1 MFVPTLAPEQDGRRR
16 VDFGALPPEVN
27 SGRMYVGAGSG
38 PLLAAAAAW
47 DALGAELYS
56 YAAAY
61 SSAIAGMTVGSWL
74 GPAAT
79 AMSAAAAPYV
89 AWATTTAAQAEQVAT
104 QAGLAAAAYETAFAA
119 TVPPPVIAA
128 NRSLLMTLIATNII
142 GQNTAAIAAAE
153 AEYAEM
159 WAQDAV
165 AMYAYAASSAA
176 ATQLTPF
183 TEPPQTTDSS
193 AAARQSA
200 AIAQGAASDI
210 PSQLSELINVTP
222 TMLQGLAT
230 TPSAAA
236 ATPAASIIEAIYPIT
251 AALRPFFAAVT
262 GAYSPIGALIVPGG
276 WFLFALQ
283 PLGVAQNVPGV
294 AELLGGGKDIAG
306 GLSPLAPLR
315 GGYVSAVTPEIGG
328 VAGSMGRATLVGSL
342 SVPQG
347 WATAA
352 PVMRTVA
359 SVLPGASLGAVP
371 AMTATSHGAMFGEMA
386 MASVAGRALAGAGVR
401 TVSNGT
407 TGVAAAAADGVA
419 TTATII
425 VVPAD

>member
-1 MFVPTLAPEQDGRRR
+1 
-16 VDFGALPPEVN
+16 
-27 SGRMYVGAGSG
+27 MYVGAGSG

-56 YAAAY
+56 YATSY
-61 SSAIAGMTVGSWL
+61 SSVVSGLTSGPWL
-74 GPAAT
+74 GPSSAA
-79 AMSAAAAPYV
+79 MAAAAVPYV
-89 AWATTTAAQAEQVAT
+89 AWLTTTAGQALQTAN
-104 QAGLAAAAYETAFAA
+104 QARAAALAYQSAFAM

-128 NRSLLMTLIATNII
+128 NRSLLMTLIATNVL
-142 GQNTAAIAAAE
+142 GQNTPAIAATE
-153 AEYAEM
+153 AQYAEM
-159 WAQDAV
+159 WAQDAA
-165 AMYAYAASSAA
+165 AMYGYAASSAV
-176 ATQLTPF
+176 ATRLTPF
-183 TEPPQTTDSS
+183 TEPPRTTDSS
-193 AAARQSA
+193 AVARQSA
-200 AIAQGAASDI
+200 AIAQSAASDI
-210 PSQLSELINVTP
+210 PSELSALINVTP
-222 TMLQGLAT
+222 TMLQGLAA

-262 GAYSPIGALIVPGG
+262 GAYSPIGAIIVPGG
-276 WFLFALQ
+276 WWLLSLQALG
-283 PLGVAQNVPGV
+283 LSQNAPGV
-294 AELLGGGKDIAG
+294 AELLGGGKAIAG

-352 PVMRTVA
+352 PVMKTVA

-371 AMTATSHGAMFGEMA
+371 AMTATSQGAMFGEMA

>member
-1 MFVPTLAPEQDGRRR
+1 
-16 VDFGALPPEVN
+16 
-27 SGRMYVGAGSG
+27 
-38 PLLAAAAAW
+38 LLAAAAAW

-61 SSAIAGMTVGSWL
+61 SSTISGMTVGSWF
-74 GPAAT
+74 GPAAMS
-79 AMSAAAAPYV
+79 MSAAVAPYV
-89 AWATTTAAQAEQVAT
+89 AWANQSAAQAEQVAM
-104 QAGLAAAAYETAFAA
+104 QARLAAMAYETAFAA

-128 NRSLLMTLIATNII
+128 NRSLLMTLIATNFL
-142 GQNTAAIAAAE
+142 GQNTAAIAATE

-159 WAQDAV
+159 WAQDAA

-176 ATQLTPF
+176 ATQLPPF
-183 TEPPQTTDSS
+183 TEPPQTSDSS
-193 AAARQSA
+193 AVARQSA
-200 AIAQGAASDI
+200 AMAQNAASDVT
-210 PSQLSELINVTP
+210 SQLPALINALP
-222 TMLQGLAT
+222 TMLQGLAS

-236 ATPAASIIEAIYPIT
+236 TTPAASIIEAIYPVT
-251 AALRPFFAAVT
+251 AALRPFFAAIT
-262 GAYSPIGALIVPGG
+262 GAYSPIGAIILPGG
-276 WFLFALQ
+276 WWLLSLQALG
-283 PLGVAQNVPGV
+283 LAQNAPGV
-294 AELLGGGKDIAG
+294 AELLGGGKAIAG

-347 WATAA
+347 WAAAA
-352 PVMRTVA
+352 PVMKTVA
-359 SVLPGASLGAVP
+359 SVLPSASMGPVP
-371 AMTATSHGAMFGEMA
+371 TIPATSQGVMFGEMA
-386 MASVAGRALAGAGVR
+386 TASLAGRALAGAGVR

-407 TGVAAAAADGVA
+407 TGLAAAADGVA

>member
-1 MFVPTLAPEQDGRRR
+1 M
-16 VDFGALPPEVN
+16 DFGALPPEVN

-38 PLLAAAAAW
+38 PLLAAAAEW

-56 YAAAY
+56 FAAAY
-61 SSAIAGMTVGSWL
+61 SSTISGLTVGSWL

-79 AMSAAAAPYV
+79 SMSAAVAPYV
-89 AWATTTAAQAEQVAT
+89 AWATQSAAQAEQVAM
-104 QAGLAAAAYETAFAA
+104 QARLAAAAYETAFAA

-128 NRSLLMTLIATNII
+128 NRSLLMTLIATNIL

-159 WAQDAV
+159 WAQDAA

-176 ATQLTPF
+176 ATQLSPF
-183 TEPPQTTDSS
+183 AEPPPTTDPS
-193 AAARQSA
+193 AVATQSA
-200 AIAQGAASDI
+200 AMAQNAASDVAT
-210 PSQLSELINVTP
+210 QLPALTNVLP

-230 TPSAAA
+230 TPSA

-262 GAYSPIGALIVPGG
+262 GAYSPIGAIIVPGG
-276 WFLFALQ
+276 WWLLSLQALG
-283 PLGVAQNVPGV
+283 LAQNAPGV
-294 AELLGGGKDIAG
+294 AELLGGGKAVAG

-347 WATAA
+347 WAAAA
-352 PVMRTVA
+352 PVMKTVA
-359 SVLPGASLGAVP
+359 SVLPSASAGAVP
-371 AMTATSHGAMFGEMA
+371 AIPAMSHEVMFGEMA
-386 MASVAGRALAGAGVR
+386 AASLAGRALAGAGVR

-407 TGVAAAAADGVA
+407 TGLAAAADGVA

>member
-1 MFVPTLAPEQDGRRR
+1 M
-16 VDFGALPPEVN
+16 DFGALPPEVN

-61 SSAIAGMTVGSWL
+61 GSTISGITVGSWL

-79 AMSAAAAPYV
+79 SMSAAVAPYV
-89 AWATTTAAQAEQVAT
+89 AWATQSAAQAEQVAM
-104 QAGLAAAAYETAFAA
+104 QARLAAAAYETAFAA

-128 NRSLLMTLIATNII
+128 NRSLLMTLIATNIL

-159 WAQDAV
+159 WAQDAA

-176 ATQLTPF
+176 ATQLSPF
-183 TEPPQTTDSS
+183 AEPPQTTDPS
-193 AAARQSA
+193 AVARQSA
-200 AIAQGAASDI
+200 AMAQDAASEVAT
-210 PSQLSELINVTP
+210 QLPALINVLP

-262 GAYSPIGALIVPGG
+262 GAYSPIGAIILPGG
-276 WFLFALQ
+276 WWLLSLQALG
-283 PLGVAQNVPGV
+283 LAQNAPGV
-294 AELLGGGKDIAG
+294 AELLGGGKAIAG

-347 WATAA
+347 WAAAA
-352 PVMRTVA
+352 PVMKTVA
-359 SVLPGASLGAVP
+359 SVLPSASMGAVP
-371 AMTATSHGAMFGEMA
+371 AIPAMSQEVMFGEMA
-386 MASVAGRALAGAGVR
+386 AASLAGRALAGAGVR

-407 TGVAAAAADGVA
+407 TGLAAAADGVA

>member
-1 MFVPTLAPEQDGRRR
+1 M
-16 VDFGALPPEVN
+16 DFGALPPEVN

-47 DALGAELYS
+47 DALGAELHS

-61 SSAIAGMTVGSWL
+61 SSTISGLTVGSWF

-79 AMSAAAAPYV
+79 SMSAAAAPYI
-89 AWATTTAAQAEQVAT
+89 AWATELAAQAEQVAI
-104 QAGLAAAAYETAFAA
+104 QARLAAAAYETAFAA
-119 TVPPPVIAA
+119 TVPPPMIAA
-128 NRSLLMTLIATNII
+128 NRSLLMTLIATNFL

-153 AEYAEM
+153 AEYGEM
-159 WAQDAV
+159 WAQDAA

-176 ATQLTPF
+176 ATQLAPF
-183 TEPPQTTDSS
+183 TEPPQTTESS
-193 AAARQSA
+193 GVARQSA
-200 AIAQGAASDI
+200 AVAQSAASDI
-210 PSQLSELINVTP
+210 PSQLSALINVAP
-222 TMLQGLAT
+222 TTLQGLAT
-230 TPSAAA
+230 TPSAA

-251 AALRPFFAAVT
+251 AALRPFFAAIT
-262 GAYSPIGALIVPGG
+262 GAYSPIGAIILPGG
-276 WFLFALQ
+276 WWLLSLQALG
-283 PLGVAQNVPGV
+283 LAQNAPGV
-294 AELLGGGKDIAG
+294 SELLGGGKAIAG

-315 GGYVSAVTPEIGG
+315 GGYVSAVTPELGG
-328 VAGSMGRATLVGSL
+328 VAGSMGRATMVGSL

-352 PVMRTVA
+352 PVMKTVA
-359 SVLPGASLGAVP
+359 SVLPGTSLGAVP
-371 AMTATSHGAMFGEMA
+371 ATPATWQGAMFGEMA
-386 MASVAGRALAGAGVR
+386 AASLAGRTLAGAGVR

>member
-1 MFVPTLAPEQDGRRR
+1 M
-16 VDFGALPPEVN
+16 DFGALPPEVN
-27 SGRMYVGAGSG
+27 SGRMYVGAGPG

-47 DALGAELYS
+47 DALGAELHS

-61 SSAIAGMTVGSWL
+61 SSTISGMTVGSWL
-74 GPAAT
+74 GPAAMS
-79 AMSAAAAPYV
+79 MSAAVAPYV
-89 AWATTTAAQAEQVAT
+89 AWATESAAQAEQSAM
-104 QAGLAAAAYETAFAA
+104 QARLAAAAYETAFAA

-128 NRSLLMTLIATNII
+128 NRSLLTTLIATNFL

-159 WAQDAV
+159 WAQDAA
-165 AMYAYAASSAA
+165 AMYAYAAASAA
-176 ATQLTPF
+176 ATQLAPF
-183 TEPPQTTDSS
+183 TEPPQTTDPSGV
-193 AAARQSA
+193 ARQSA
-200 AIAQGAASDI
+200 AVAQSAASDLS
-210 PSQLSELINVTP
+210 SQLPAVINALP

-230 TPSAAA
+230 TPSAA

-262 GAYSPIGALIVPGG
+262 GAYSPIGAIILPGG
-276 WFLFALQ
+276 WWLLSLQALG
-283 PLGVAQNVPGV
+283 LAQNAPGV
-294 AELLGGGKDIAG
+294 AELLGGGKAIAG

-315 GGYVSAVTPEIGG
+315 GGYVSAVTPDIGG
-328 VAGSMGRATLVGSL
+328 VAGSMGRATVVGSL

-352 PVMRTVA
+352 PVMKTVA
-359 SVLPGASLGAVP
+359 SVLPGTSFGAIP
-371 AMTATSHGAMFGEMA
+371 AIPATPQGAMFGEMA
-386 MASVAGRALAGAGVR
+386 AASLAGRALAGAGVR

>member
-1 MFVPTLAPEQDGRRR
+1 
-16 VDFGALPPEVN
+16 
-27 SGRMYVGAGSG
+27 MYVGAGSG

-47 DALGAELYS
+47 DALGTELYS

-61 SSAIAGMTVGSWL
+61 SSTISGMTVGSWF
-74 GPAAT
+74 GPAAMS
-79 AMSAAAAPYV
+79 MSAAVAPYV
-89 AWATTTAAQAEQVAT
+89 AWANQSAAQAEQVAM
-104 QAGLAAAAYETAFAA
+104 QARLAAMAYETAFAA

-128 NRSLLMTLIATNII
+128 NRSLLMTLIATNFL
-142 GQNTAAIAAAE
+142 GQNTAAIAATE

-159 WAQDAV
+159 WAQDAA

-176 ATQLTPF
+176 ATQLPPF
-183 TEPPQTTDSS
+183 TEPPQTSDSS
-193 AAARQSA
+193 AVARQSA
-200 AIAQGAASDI
+200 AMAQNAASDVT
-210 PSQLSELINVTP
+210 SQLPALINALP
-222 TMLQGLAT
+222 TMLQGLAS

-236 ATPAASIIEAIYPIT
+236 TTPAASIIEAIYPVT
-251 AALRPFFAAVT
+251 AALRPFFAAIT
-262 GAYSPIGALIVPGG
+262 GAYSPIGAIILPGG
-276 WFLFALQ
+276 WWLLSLQALG
-283 PLGVAQNVPGV
+283 LAQNAPGV
-294 AELLGGGKDIAG
+294 AELLGGGKAIAG

-347 WATAA
+347 WAAAA
-352 PVMRTVA
+352 PVMKTVA
-359 SVLPGASLGAVP
+359 SVLPSASMGPVP
-371 AMTATSHGAMFGEMA
+371 TIPATSQGVMFGEMA
-386 MASVAGRALAGAGVR
+386 TASLAGRALAGAGVR

-407 TGVAAAAADGVA
+407 TGLAAAADGVA

>member
-1 MFVPTLAPEQDGRRR
+1 
-16 VDFGALPPEVN
+16 
-27 SGRMYVGAGSG
+27 MYVGAGSG

-61 SSAIAGMTVGSWL
+61 SSTISGMTVGSWF
-74 GPAAT
+74 GPAAMS
-79 AMSAAAAPYV
+79 MSAAVAPYV
-89 AWATTTAAQAEQVAT
+89 AWANQSAAQAEQVAM
-104 QAGLAAAAYETAFAA
+104 QARLAAMAYETAFAA

-128 NRSLLMTLIATNII
+128 NRSLLMTLIATNFL
-142 GQNTAAIAAAE
+142 GQNTAAIAATE

-159 WAQDAV
+159 WAQDAA

-176 ATQLTPF
+176 ATQLPPF
-183 TEPPQTTDSS
+183 TEPPQTSDSS
-193 AAARQSA
+193 AVARQSA
-200 AIAQGAASDI
+200 AMAQNAASDVT
-210 PSQLSELINVTP
+210 SQLPALIDALP
-222 TMLQGLAT
+222 TMLQGLAS

-236 ATPAASIIEAIYPIT
+236 ATPAASIIEAIYPVT
-251 AALRPFFAAVT
+251 AALRPFFAAIT
-262 GAYSPIGALIVPGG
+262 GAYSPIGAIILPGG
-276 WFLFALQ
+276 WWLLSLQALG
-283 PLGVAQNVPGV
+283 LAQNAPGV
-294 AELLGGGKDIAG
+294 AELLGGGKAIAG

-347 WATAA
+347 WAAAA
-352 PVMRTVA
+352 PVMKTVA
-359 SVLPGASLGAVP
+359 SVLPSASMGPVP
-371 AMTATSHGAMFGEMA
+371 TIPATSQGVMFGEMA
-386 MASVAGRALAGAGVR
+386 TASLAGRALAGAGVR

-407 TGVAAAAADGVA
+407 TGLAAAADGVA

>member
-1 MFVPTLAPEQDGRRR
+1 M
-16 VDFGALPPEVN
+16 DFGALPPEVN

-61 SSAIAGMTVGSWL
+61 GSAIAGMTVGSWL

-79 AMSAAAAPYV
+79 SMSAAVAPYL
-89 AWATTTAAQAEQVAT
+89 AWATASAAKAEQAAT
-104 QAGLAAAAYETAFAA
+104 QASLAAVAYETAFAA

-128 NRSLLMTLIATNII
+128 NRTLLMALIATNIL

-159 WAQDAV
+159 WAQDAA
-165 AMYAYAASSAA
+165 AMYAYSASSAA
-176 ATQLTPF
+176 ATQLSPF
-183 TEPPQTTDSS
+183 TEPPQTVDPSG
-193 AAARQSA
+193 AARQSA
-200 AIAQGAASDI
+200 AMAHSAASDI
-210 PSQLSELINVTP
+210 QSELSALINVTP
-222 TMLQGLAT
+222 TMLQGLAA

-262 GAYSPIGALIVPGG
+262 GAYSPIGAIIVPGG
-276 WFLFALQ
+276 WWLLSLQALG
-283 PLGVAQNVPGV
+283 LSQNAPGV
-294 AELLGGGKDIAG
+294 AELLGGGKAITGA
-306 GLSPLAPLR
+306 LSPLAPLR
-315 GGYVSAVTPEIGG
+315 GGYVSEVTPAG
-328 VAGSMGRATLVGSL
+328 VSGSMGRATLVGSL
-342 SVPQG
+342 SVPQA
-347 WATAA
+347 WATSA
-352 PVMRTVA
+352 PVMKTVA
-359 SVLPGASLGAVP
+359 SILPGTTLGAIP
-371 AMTATSHGAMFGEMA
+371 AIPATQQGAVFGEMA
-386 MASVAGRALAGAGVR
+386 MASLAGRALAGAGVR
-401 TVSNGT
+401 TVANGT
-407 TGVAAAAADGVA
+407 TGAAVADGFGMAAPMA

>member
-1 MFVPTLAPEQDGRRR
+1 
-16 VDFGALPPEVN
+16 
-27 SGRMYVGAGSG
+27 
-38 PLLAAAAAW
+38 LLAAAAAW

-61 SSAIAGMTVGSWL
+61 SSTISGMTVGSWF
-74 GPAAT
+74 GPAAMS
-79 AMSAAAAPYV
+79 MSAAVAPYV
-89 AWATTTAAQAEQVAT
+89 AWANQSAAQAEQVAM
-104 QAGLAAAAYETAFAA
+104 QARLAAMAYETAFAA

-128 NRSLLMTLIATNII
+128 NRSLLMTLIATNFL
-142 GQNTAAIAAAE
+142 GQNTAAIAATE

-159 WAQDAV
+159 WAQDAA

-176 ATQLTPF
+176 ATQLPPF
-183 TEPPQTTDSS
+183 TEPPQTSDSS
-193 AAARQSA
+193 AVARQSA
-200 AIAQGAASDI
+200 AMAQNAASDVT
-210 PSQLSELINVTP
+210 SQLPALINALP
-222 TMLQGLAT
+222 TMLQGLAS

-236 ATPAASIIEAIYPIT
+236 TTPAASIIEAIYPVT
-251 AALRPFFAAVT
+251 AALRPFFAAIT
-262 GAYSPIGALIVPGG
+262 GAYSPIGAIILPGG
-276 WFLFALQ
+276 WWLLSLQALG
-283 PLGVAQNVPGV
+283 LAQNAPGV
-294 AELLGGGKDIAG
+294 AELLGGGKAIAG

-315 GGYVSAVTPEIGG
+315 GGYVSAVTPEVGG

-352 PVMRTVA
+352 PVMKTVA
-359 SVLPGASLGAVP
+359 SVLPGTSLGAAP
-371 AMTATSHGAMFGEMA
+371 AIPATTQGAMFGEMA
-386 MASVAGRALAGAGVR
+386 TASLAGRVLAGAGVR

>member
-1 MFVPTLAPEQDGRRR
+1 M
-16 VDFGALPPEVN
+16 DFGALPPEVN

-89 AWATTTAAQAEQVAT
+89 AWATTTAAEVEQVAT
-104 QAGLAAAAYETAFAA
+104 QARLAAAAYETAFAA

-128 NRSLLMTLIATNII
+128 NRSLLMTLIATNIL

-200 AIAQGAASDI
+200 AIAQGAASDV
-210 PSQLSELINVTP
+210 PSQLSALINVTP

-230 TPSAAA
+230 TPAAA

-283 PLGVAQNVPGV
+283 PLGIAQNVPGV

-352 PVMRTVA
+352 PVMKTVA

-371 AMTATSHGAMFGEMA
+371 AMTATSHGALFGEMA
-386 MASVAGRALAGAGVR
+386 MASVAGRALAGASVR

-407 TGVAAAAADGVA
+407 TGVAAPAADGAA

>member
-1 MFVPTLAPEQDGRRR
+1 

-38 PLLAAAAAW
+38 PLLTAAAEW

-56 YAAAY
+56 FAAAY
-61 SSAIAGMTVGSWL
+61 SSTISGLTVGSWL
-74 GPAAT
+74 GPAA
-79 AMSAAAAPYV
+79 ASMSAAVAPYV
-89 AWATTTAAQAEQVAT
+89 AWATQSAAQAEQVAT
-104 QAGLAAAAYETAFAA
+104 QARLAAAAYETAFAA

-128 NRSLLMTLIATNII
+128 NRSLLMTLIATNIL

-159 WAQDAV
+159 WAQDAA

-176 ATQLTPF
+176 ATQLAPF
-183 TEPPQTTDSS
+183 AEPPQTTDPS
-193 AAARQSA
+193 AVARQSA
-200 AIAQGAASDI
+200 AMTQNAASDAAT
-210 PSQLSELINVTP
+210 QLPALINVLP

-230 TPSAAA
+230 APSAA

-262 GAYSPIGALIVPGG
+262 GAYSPIGAIIVPGG
-276 WFLFALQ
+276 WWLLSLQALG
-283 PLGVAQNVPGV
+283 LAQNAPGV
-294 AELLGGGKDIAG
+294 AELLGGGKAIAG

-315 GGYVSAVTPEIGG
+315 GGYISAVTPEIGG

-347 WATAA
+347 WAAAA
-352 PVMRTVA
+352 PVMKTVA
-359 SVLPGASLGAVP
+359 SVLPGASAGAVP
-371 AMTATSHGAMFGEMA
+371 AIPAMSHEVMFGEMA
-386 MASVAGRALAGAGVR
+386 AASLAGRALAGAGVR

-407 TGVAAAAADGVA
+407 TGLAAAADGVA

>member
-1 MFVPTLAPEQDGRRR
+1 M
-16 VDFGALPPEVN
+16 DFGALPPEVN

-61 SSAIAGMTVGSWL
+61 SSTISGMTIGSWF

-79 AMSAAAAPYV
+79 SMSAAVAPYV
-89 AWATTTAAQAEQVAT
+89 AWANQSAAQAEQVAM
-104 QAGLAAAAYETAFAA
+104 QARLAAMAYETAFAA
-119 TVPPPVIAA
+119 TVPPPAIAA
-128 NRSLLMTLIATNII
+128 NRSLLMTLIATNIL

-159 WAQDAV
+159 WAQDAA
-165 AMYAYAASSAA
+165 AMYAYAAASAA
-176 ATQLTPF
+176 ATQLPPF
-183 TEPPQTTDSS
+183 AEPPPTTDSS
-193 AAARQSA
+193 AVARQSA
-200 AIAQGAASDI
+200 ALAQNAASDVA
-210 PSQLSELINVTP
+210 SQLPALIDALP
-222 TMLQGLAT
+222 TMLQGLAS

-251 AALRPFFAAVT
+251 AALRPFFAAIT
-262 GAYSPIGALIVPGG
+262 GAYSPIGAIILPGG
-276 WFLFALQ
+276 WWLLSLQALG
-283 PLGVAQNVPGV
+283 LAQNAPGV
-294 AELLGGGKDIAG
+294 AELLGGGKAIAG

-315 GGYVSAVTPEIGG
+315 GGYVSAVTPEIGD

-347 WATAA
+347 WAAAA
-352 PVMRTVA
+352 PVMKTVA
-359 SVLPGASLGAVP
+359 SVLPSASTGPIPTIPTTPQGV
-371 AMTATSHGAMFGEMA
+371 MFGEMA
-386 MASVAGRALAGAGVR
+386 AASLAGRALAGAGVR

-407 TGVAAAAADGVA
+407 TGLAAAADGVA

>member
-1 MFVPTLAPEQDGRRR
+1 M
-16 VDFGALPPEVN
+16 DFGALPPEVN

-47 DALGAELYS
+47 DALGAELHS

-61 SSAIAGMTVGSWL
+61 GSTISGMTVGSWL
-74 GPAAT
+74 GPAA
-79 AMSAAAAPYV
+79 ASMSAAVAPYL
-89 AWATTTAAQAEQVAT
+89 AWASETAAQAEQAAM
-104 QAGLAAAAYETAFAA
+104 QARLAAAAYETAFAA

-128 NRSLLMTLIATNII
+128 NRSLLMTLIATNIL

-159 WAQDAV
+159 WAQDAT

-176 ATQLTPF
+176 ATQLAPF
-183 TEPPQTTDSS
+183 AEPPQTTDSS
-193 AAARQSA
+193 AVARQSA
-200 AIAQGAASDI
+200 AMAQNATADAS
-210 PSQLSELINVTP
+210 SQLPALVNALP

-230 TPSAAA
+230 TPSA

-262 GAYSPIGALIVPGG
+262 GAYSPIGAIILPGG
-276 WFLFALQ
+276 WWLLSLQALG
-283 PLGVAQNVPGV
+283 LAQNGPGV
-294 AELLGGGKDIAG
+294 AELLGGGKAIAG

-315 GGYVSAVTPEIGG
+315 GGYVSALTPQTAG

-342 SVPQG
+342 SVPPG

-352 PVMRTVA
+352 PVMKTVA

-371 AMTATSHGAMFGEMA
+371 AIAATSQEAMFGEMA
-386 MASVAGRALAGAGVR
+386 MASLAGRALAGAGVR

>member
-1 MFVPTLAPEQDGRRR
+1 M
-16 VDFGALPPEVN
+16 DFGALPPEVN

-61 SSAIAGMTVGSWL
+61 NSTISGLTVGTWS

-79 AMSAAAAPYV
+79 SMSSAVVPYV
-89 AWATTTAAQAEQVAT
+89 AWATASAAQAEQVAM
-104 QAGLAAAAYETAFAA
+104 QARFAAAAYETAFAA

-128 NRSLLMTLIATNII
+128 NRSLLMTLIATNIL

-159 WAQDAV
+159 WAQDAA

-176 ATQLTPF
+176 ATQLAPF
-183 TEPPQTTDSS
+183 TEPPQTTDPSGV
-193 AAARQSA
+193 ARQSA
-200 AIAQGAASDI
+200 AVAQSAASD
-210 PSQLSELINVTP
+210 LASELPALVNALP

-262 GAYSPIGALIVPGG
+262 GAYSPIGAIILPGG
-276 WFLFALQ
+276 WWLLSLQALG
-283 PLGVAQNVPGV
+283 LAQNAPGV
-294 AELLGGGKDIAG
+294 AELLGGGKAIAG

-315 GGYVSAVTPEIGG
+315 GGYVSAVTPEVGG

-347 WATAA
+347 WAAAA

-359 SVLPGASLGAVP
+359 SVLPGTSLGALP
-371 AMTATSHGAMFGEMA
+371 AIPATSQAAMFGEMA

-407 TGVAAAAADGVA
+407 TGIAATAADGVA

>member
-1 MFVPTLAPEQDGRRR
+1 M
-16 VDFGALPPEVN
+16 DFGALPPEVN

-47 DALGAELYS
+47 DALGAELHS
-56 YAAAY
+56 FAAAY
-61 SSAIAGMTVGSWL
+61 SSTIAGMTVGSWL
-74 GPAAT
+74 GPAA
-79 AMSAAAAPYV
+79 ASMSAAVAPYL
-89 AWATTTAAQAEQVAT
+89 AWATASAATAEQAAV
-104 QAGLAAAAYETAFAA
+104 QAKLAAAAYEAAFVA

-128 NRSLLMTLIATNII
+128 NRSLLMTLIATNIL

-176 ATQLTPF
+176 ATRLAPF

-193 AAARQSA
+193 GAARQSA
-200 AIAQGAASDI
+200 AVAQSAASDI
-210 PSQLSELINVTP
+210 GSELPALINVTP
-222 TMLQGLAT
+222 TMLQGLAAA
-230 TPSAAA
+230 PSAAA

-315 GGYVSAVTPEIGG
+315 GGYVSAVTPDAAG

-347 WATAA
+347 WAAAA
-352 PVMRTVA
+352 PVMKTVA

-371 AMTATSHGAMFGEMA
+371 AISATSQGAMFGEMA
-386 MASVAGRALAGAGVR
+386 MASLAGRALAGAGVR
-401 TVSNGT
+401 TVANGT
-407 TGVAAAAADGVA
+407 TGVAAPASDGVA

>member
-1 MFVPTLAPEQDGRRR
+1 M
-16 VDFGALPPEVN
+16 DFGALPPEVN

-56 YAAAY
+56 FAAAY
-61 SSAIAGMTVGSWL
+61 TSTIAGLTVGSWL

-79 AMSAAAAPYV
+79 SMSAAAAPFI
-89 AWATTTAAQAEQVAT
+89 AWATTTAGRAEQVAT
-104 QAGLAAAAYETAFAA
+104 QARLAAAAYETAFAA

-128 NRSLLMTLIATNII
+128 NRSLLMTLIATNIL

-159 WAQDAV
+159 WAQDAA
-165 AMYAYAASSAA
+165 AMYAYAAASAA
-176 ATQLTPF
+176 ATELTPF
-183 TEPPQTTDSS
+183 TEPPRTTESS

-200 AIAQGAASDI
+200 AVAQSAASDL
-210 PSQLSELINVTP
+210 PAQLSTLIDVTP

-262 GAYSPIGALIVPGG
+262 GAYSPIGAIILPGG
-276 WFLFALQ
+276 WWLLSLQALG
-283 PLGVAQNVPGV
+283 LAQNAPGV
-294 AELLGGGKDIAG
+294 AELLGGGKAIAG

-315 GGYVSAVTPEIGG
+315 GGYVSAVTPDAGG
-328 VAGSMGRATLVGSL
+328 VAGSMGRSTLVGSL
-342 SVPQG
+342 SVPPG
-347 WATAA
+347 WTTAA
-352 PVMRTVA
+352 PVLRTVT
-359 SVLPGASLGAVP
+359 SVLPAASSATAAALPASGGAV
-371 AMTATSHGAMFGEMA
+371 FG
-386 MASVAGRALAGAGVR
+386 
-401 TVSNGT
+401 
-407 TGVAAAAADGVA
+407 
-419 TTATII
+419 
-425 VVPAD
+425 

>member
-1 MFVPTLAPEQDGRRR
+1 M
-16 VDFGALPPEVN
+16 DFGALPPEVN

-38 PLLAAAAAW
+38 PLLVAAAEW

-61 SSAIAGMTVGSWL
+61 GSTVAGMTAGSWL
-74 GPAAT
+74 GPAASS
-79 AMSAAAAPYV
+79 MSAAVAPYV
-89 AWATTTAAQAEQVAT
+89 AWATATAAQAEQAAT
-104 QAGLAAAAYETAFAA
+104 QARLAAAAYETAFAA

-128 NRSLLMTLIATNII
+128 NRSLLMTLIATNIL

-165 AMYAYAASSAA
+165 AMYTYAASSAA
-176 ATQLTPF
+176 ATQLAPF

-200 AIAQGAASDI
+200 AVAQSAGSDL
-210 PSQLSELINVTP
+210 QSELSAMVNAAPI
-222 TMLQGLAT
+222 MLQALAT

-283 PLGVAQNVPGV
+283 PLGVAQNAPGV
-294 AELLGGGKDIAG
+294 AELLGGGKDIVG

-315 GGYVSAVTPEIGG
+315 GGYVSAVTPDIGG

-342 SVPQG
+342 SVPQA

-352 PVMRTVA
+352 PVMKTVA

-371 AMTATSHGAMFGEMA
+371 AMTATAQGAMFGEMA

>member
-1 MFVPTLAPEQDGRRR
+1 M
-16 VDFGALPPEVN
+16 DFGALPPEVN

-38 PLLAAAAAW
+38 PLLAAAVAW

-61 SSAIAGMTVGSWL
+61 SSTIAGMTVGSWL

-79 AMSAAAAPYV
+79 SMSAAVAPYL
-89 AWATTTAAQAEQVAT
+89 AWATASATKAEQAAM
-104 QAGLAAAAYETAFAA
+104 QARLAAAAYETAFAA

-128 NRSLLMTLIATNII
+128 NRSLLMTLIATNIL

-159 WAQDAV
+159 WAQDAAV
-165 AMYAYAASSAA
+165 MYAYSASSAA
-176 ATQLTPF
+176 ATQLAPF
-183 TEPPQTTDSS
+183 SEPPQTVNPSG
-193 AAARQSA
+193 AASQSA
-200 AIAQGAASDI
+200 AIAHGAASDI
-210 PSQLSELINVTP
+210 PSELSALINVTP
-222 TMLQGLAT
+222 TMLQGLAS

-262 GAYSPIGALIVPGG
+262 GAYSPIGAIILPGG
-276 WFLFALQ
+276 WWLLSLQALG
-283 PLGVAQNVPGV
+283 LSQNAPGV
-294 AELLGGGKDIAG
+294 AELLGGGKAISG

-315 GGYVSAVTPEIGG
+315 GGYVSAVTPDVAG
-328 VAGSMGRATLVGSL
+328 VSGSMGRATLVGSL
-342 SVPQG
+342 SVPQA
-347 WATAA
+347 WATSA
-352 PVMRTVA
+352 PVMKTVA
-359 SVLPGASLGAVP
+359 SILPGTTLGAIP
-371 AMTATSHGAMFGEMA
+371 AIPAAPQGALFGEMA
-386 MASVAGRALAGAGVR
+386 MASLAGRALAGAGVR
-401 TVSNGT
+401 TVGNGT
-407 TGVAAAAADGVA
+407 TGAAVADGFGTTDTVA

>member
-1 MFVPTLAPEQDGRRR
+1 M
-16 VDFGALPPEVN
+16 DFGALPPEVN

-47 DALGAELYS
+47 DALGAELHS

-61 SSAIAGMTVGSWL
+61 SSTILGMTVGSWL

-79 AMSAAAAPYV
+79 SMSAAVAPYV
-89 AWATTTAAQAEQVAT
+89 AWATESAAQAEQAAM
-104 QAGLAAAAYETAFAA
+104 QAKLAAAAYEAAFAA

-128 NRSLLMTLIATNII
+128 NRSLLMTLIATNIL

-159 WAQDAV
+159 WAQDAA
-165 AMYAYAASSAA
+165 AMYAYAAASAA
-176 ATQLTPF
+176 ATQLAPF
-183 TEPPQTTDSS
+183 TEPPQTTDPSGV
-193 AAARQSA
+193 ARQSA
-200 AIAQGAASDI
+200 AMAQSAASESS
-210 PSQLSELINVTP
+210 SQLSALITSTP
-222 TMLQGLAT
+222 TMLQALAA
-230 TPSAAA
+230 TPSA

-251 AALRPFFAAVT
+251 AALRPFFAALT
-262 GAYSPIGALIVPGG
+262 GAYSPIGAIILPGG
-276 WFLFALQ
+276 WWLLSLQALG
-283 PLGVAQNVPGV
+283 LAQNAPGV
-294 AELLGGGKDIAG
+294 AELLGGGKAIAG

-315 GGYVSAVTPEIGG
+315 GGYISAVTPEIGG
-328 VAGSMGRATLVGSL
+328 VAGSMGRATMVGSL

-352 PVMRTVA
+352 PVMKTVA
-359 SVLPGASLGAVP
+359 SVLPGTSWGAVP
-371 AMTATSHGAMFGEMA
+371 AIPATSQGAAFGGMA
-386 MASVAGRALAGAGVR
+386 AASLAGRALAGVGVR
-401 TVSNGT
+401 TAGNGT
-407 TGVAAAAADGVA
+407 TGATAVAADGVA